1 MPLEAAFPTFEL
13 VLDDGPIEIVF
24 VDSNDS
30 EKP

>member
-1 MPLEAAFPTFEL
+1 MPLEAAFPTFTL

-30 EKP
+30 DKP